1 MASVTFTGLTK
12 RFGSF
17 TAVDAL
23 DLRIHD
29 GEFCVL
35 VGPSG
40 CGKTTA
46 LRLLAGLETPSG
58 GTIHLGARDVTGLE
72 AKDRNIAM
80 VFQNYALYPHM
91 TVAENMGFALRMQ
104 GAARDD
110 IRARVRRAGALLEIE
125 HLLDRLPRQLSGG
138 QRQRVAVG
146 RAIVR
151 DPEAFLFDEPL
162 SNLDA
167 KLRNTA
173 RTELRE
179 LQRRLGTTTV
189 YVTHDQVEAMTMADR
204 IVVMNDGRAEQIGA
218 PLDIYDDP
226 ATVFVAGFLGAP
238 PMNLVA
244 LDALAPAA
252 DDPVRAALA
261 PLLERLPG
269 PVDDRLL
276 IGMRPE
282 RCRLEP
288 PARASVRLQA
298 RVAAIEQLGAEAIL
312 LVDRNGR
319 RLAVRLA
326 TRPDLPGGGVLD
338 VYVGLDHVQVFHP
351 DTRRRL
357 RPEPAAAAA

>member
-1 MASVTFTGLTK
+1 MASVTFSGLTK
-12 RFGSF
+12 RFGEF
-17 TAVDAL
+17 TAVDSL
-23 DLRIHD
+23 DLRIPD

-46 LRLLAGLETPSG
+46 LRLLAGLEAPTSG
-58 GTIHLGARDVTGLE
+58 AIHLGRRDVTAVA
-72 AKDRNIAM
+72 AKDRNIAL

-104 GAARDD
+104 GVARDE
-110 IRARVRRAGALLEIE
+110 IRRRVERAAELLEIGR
-125 HLLDRLPRQLSGG
+125 LLDRLPRQLSGG

-151 DPEAFLFDEPL
+151 NPEAFLFDEPL

-218 PLDIYDDP
+218 PLEIYDDP

-238 PMNLVA
+238 PMNLLA
-244 LDALAPAA
+244 LQDLAPGD
-252 DDPVRAALA
+252 DDPIRAALA
-261 PLLERLPG
+261 PLLARLPG
-269 PVDDRLL
+269 PARDSLL
-276 IGMRPE
+276 IGVRPE
-282 RCRLEP
+282 RCQLEP
-288 PARASVRLQA
+288 SGGPAV
-298 RVAAIEQLGAEAIL
+298 RVAARLVNVEQLGAETIL
-312 LVDRNGR
+312 LLDRNGKR
-319 RLAVRLA
+319 VAVRLA
-326 TRPDLPGGGVLD
+326 TRPELSCGEAVEFHAE
-338 VYVGLDHVQVFHP
+338 LDHVHVFDP
-351 DTRRRL
+351 ETGRRL
-357 RPEPAAAAA
+357 RPKAAVAAA